1 MEKDKVVLLIPA
13 FNPDQRLVQLIY
25 ELKSD
30 HYNNIIVIN
39 DGSDKECDKYF
50 NEIKSM
56 VNVLTHAVNLGK
68 RKSFKNGI
76 YYFLNNYKNAL
87 GIITLDSDG
96 QHTVYDV
103 EKIYT
108 KNDRTARQTYN
119 RCKRFRYRKCTI

>member
-76 YYFLNNYKNAL
+76 
-87 GIITLDSDG
+87 
-96 QHTVYDV
+96 
-103 EKIYT
+103 
-108 KNDRTARQTYN
+108 
-119 RCKRFRYRKCTI
+119 

>member
-50 NEIKSM
+50 NEIKIM

-76 YYFLNNYKNAL
+76 
-87 GIITLDSDG
+87 
-96 QHTVYDV
+96 
-103 EKIYT
+103 
-108 KNDRTARQTYN
+108 
-119 RCKRFRYRKCTI
+119 

>member
-1 MEKDKVVLLIPA
+1 MEKDKIVLLIPA
-13 FNPDQRLVQLIY
+13 FNPDQRLVQLIH

-56 VNVLTHAVNLGK
+56 ATVLTHAVNLGK

-76 YYFLNNYKNAL
+76 
-87 GIITLDSDG
+87 
-96 QHTVYDV
+96 
-103 EKIYT
+103 
-108 KNDRTARQTYN
+108 
-119 RCKRFRYRKCTI
+119 